1 LQFAQIYFQ
10 QLNMTVMP
18 VEQNF
23 PEFVAKE
30 VINGFY
36 YVTGLF
42 TLLTSLCEFGD
53 EEEDT
58 VSRREFVP
66 SEELIKEEKETKP
79 VKKGLFAMSFEKIPC
94 DQPIKACQYR
104 TGRRYIT
111 ADNFPQDDALDFYL
125 GLMEKTSSC
134 MKLKTDDSTLSFD
147 FATEDHLE
155 FQIMSEEC
163 AELFPEL
170 DQNMMQALKAYYPHQ
185 VDFLNSEDLNASF
198 IQTYFTLPTGE
209 EDLGTLEELC
219 IYLRALTSEGKKL
232 ARHNSQVT
240 PKEYEAILEQCSP
253 SDLPFCLLSD
263 SDDMACYDM
272 DGL

>member
-1 LQFAQIYFQ
+1 
-10 QLNMTVMP
+10 MTVMQ

-30 VINGFY
+30 VVNGFY

-42 TLLTSLCEFGD
+42 TMLTSLCEFGD

-58 VSRREFVP
+58 VSQREFVP
-66 SEELIKEEKETKP
+66 SEELFKEEKETKS
-79 VKKGLFAMSFEKIPC
+79 VKKGLFATSFDKIPC

-134 MKLKTDDSTLSFD
+134 MKLKSDSSTLSFD

-170 DQNMMQALKAYYPHQ
+170 DPNMMQALKAYYPHQ
-185 VDFLNSEDLNASF
+185 VDFLNSEDLNANV

-209 EDLGTLEELC
+209 EDLATLQELC
-219 IYLRALTSEGKKL
+219 VYLRALTSEGKNAAL
-232 ARHNSQVT
+232 RNSQVT

-253 SDLPFCLLSD
+253 SNLPLGLFSD
-263 SDDMACYDM
+263 SYDM
-272 DGL
+272 SDNDMYGL

>member
-1 LQFAQIYFQ
+1 M
-10 QLNMTVMP
+10 NVMP

-30 VINGFY
+30 VMNGFH

-42 TLLTSLCEFGD
+42 TLLTSLCEFD
-53 EEEDT
+53 NEEEEGE
-58 VSRREFVP
+58 VIRKEFVP
-66 SEELIKEEKETKP
+66 SEELIKEEKETKS

-104 TGRRYIT
+104 TGRRYIA

-125 GLMEKTSSC
+125 GLMEKTSSN

-163 AELFPEL
+163 AELFPML

-185 VDFLNSEDLNASF
+185 VDFLNSEDLNANAV
-198 IQTYFTLPTGE
+198 QTYFTLPTGE
-209 EDLGTLEELC
+209 EDLATLEEMC
-219 IYLRALTSEGKKL
+219 TYLRALANEGKKSAL
-232 ARHNSQVT
+232 RNSQVT
-240 PKEYEAILEQCSP
+240 PEEYQAILERCSP
-253 SDLPFCLLSD
+253 KDDILPLTLFSVSNDLPAYEI
-263 SDDMACYDM
+263 MP